1 MCSDEIKAA
10 YALGF
15 KTAAD
20 KLAQKGPDSA
30 YTGYP
35 GQNINMQHF
44 VPFSGPREFSP
55 DEQAEI
61 DAGKQKWFRGPF
73 ASRSDSMA
81 RKMADPKKRAVM
93 AFILST
99 LGGTA
104 LGAHFLPAGPR
115 GRGDLD
121 GVAAGA
127 LAGAVAGVPIA
138 ALTHAFADKENRDIE
153 GDMRRLPRDMTTLRD
168 LESDPA
174 WQARAERNAALR
186 RAAMLAN
193 AVGGYRRH
201 FV

>member
-1 MCSDEIKAA
+1 MYSNEIKEA

-30 YTGYP
+30 YP
-35 GQNINMQHF
+35 GQNINMQRF

-55 DEQAEI
+55 DEQAEV

-104 LGAHFLPAGPR
+104 FGAHGGKAH
-115 GRGDLD
+115 
-121 GVAAGA
+121 VGA
-127 LAGAVAGVPIA
+127 LAGAAAGVPIA

-174 WQARAERNAALR
+174 WQARVERKAALS

-193 AVGGYRRH
+193 AGGGYARH

>member
-1 MCSDEIKAA
+1 MCSNEIKEA

-30 YTGYP
+30 YPGYP

-81 RKMADPKKRAVM
+81 RRMADPKKRAAM

-99 LGGTA
+99 LAGTA
-104 LGAHFLPAGPR
+104 LGAQGGKAH
-115 GRGDLD
+115 
-121 GVAAGA
+121 VGA

-174 WQARAERNAALR
+174 WQARAERKAALG

>member
-1 MCSDEIKAA
+1 MYSNEIKEA

-30 YTGYP
+30 YP
-35 GQNINMQHF
+35 GQNLNMQHF

-55 DEQAEI
+55 DEQAEV

-73 ASRSDSMA
+73 ASRNDSMA

-104 LGAHFLPAGPR
+104 LGAQGGKPR
-115 GRGDLD
+115 FG
-121 GVAAGA
+121 AFAGA
-127 LAGAVAGVPIA
+127 AAGVPIA

-174 WQARAERNAALR
+174 WQARTERKAALG

-193 AVGGYRRH
+193 AAGGFKRH